1 MEPKFATIET
11 WLSLTGLGRSKTYY
25 LLADGTLRAI
35 KAGKRT
41 LIDVE
46 HGLAWLR
53 SQPAAEVRCIRARKL
68 PASALA
74 A

>member
-1 MEPKFATIET
+1 MTPAFATIET
-11 WLSLTGLGRSKTYY
+11 WTALSGLGRSKTYY

-46 HGLAWLR
+46 HGMAWLR
-53 SQPAAEVRCIRARKL
+53 AQPAAEVRCNRSRKL
-68 PASALA
+68 A

>member
-11 WLSLTGLGRSKTYY
+11 WLALTGLGRSKTYY
-25 LLADGTLRAI
+25 LLAEGTLRAI

-53 SQPAAEVRCIRARKL
+53 SQPAAEVHCNRSRKL
-68 PASALA
+68 PALA